1 MTPAAF
7 HRQVTVWGTG
17 IVESQRVGIKDESY
31 KNRVGIESRKT
42 IDGVSRQTN
51 SFFFSL
57 RDLDLRLQ
65 RDANAE
71 NKRDNRIE
79 WGFFF
84 FFFSLLLLESRD
96 VVV

>member
-7 HRQVTVWGTG
+7 HGQVTIRGTR
-17 IVESQRVGIKDESY
+17 IVEFQRVGIKDESY
-31 KNRVGIESRKT
+31 KNRVGIESRET

-65 RDANAE
+65 IDANAE

-84 FFFSLLLLESRD
+84 FSLLLLESRE